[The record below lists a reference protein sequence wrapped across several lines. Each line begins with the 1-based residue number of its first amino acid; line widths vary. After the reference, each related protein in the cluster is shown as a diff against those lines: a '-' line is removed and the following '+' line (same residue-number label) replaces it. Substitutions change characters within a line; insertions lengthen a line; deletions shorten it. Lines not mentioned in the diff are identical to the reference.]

1 MEIIVKKQ
9 GEWIYDGNGIPHCSE
24 CGLTLENRG
33 VTHYCPECGACMEPD
48 PDWEEGT
55 EEDAPQSEKMNRKET
70 MAYIQEHFS
79 CSGEALRLIDN
90 ILSFVETQGVDE
102 EEQFFLLRAL
112 LDGAIGL
119 TSDEI
124 GKISL

>member
-1 MEIIVKKQ
+1 MKIIARKQ
-9 GEWIYDGNGIPHCSE
+9 GEWIYDGNVIPHCSE
-24 CGLTLENRG
+24 CGMTLEDRCI
-33 VTHYCPECGACMEPD
+33 TPYCPECGAYMEPD

-55 EEDAPQSEKMNRKET
+55 EEDAPKPEKMNRKET
-70 MAYIQEHFS
+70 MAYIQKHFS

-124 GKISL
+124 RKISL

>member
-1 MEIIVKKQ
+1 MENQKQ
-9 GEWIYDGNGIPHCSE
+9 GECIYDSNGIPHCSE
-24 CGLTLENRG
+24 CGLTLEDRG
-33 VTHYCPECGACMEPD
+33 ISPFCPECGACMEPD

-55 EEDAPQSEKMNRKET
+55 EEDAPKQSEKMNRQET
-70 MAYIQEHFS
+70 MVYIQEHFS

-90 ILSFVETQGVDE
+90 ILSFVETQGVDG

-112 LDGAIGL
+112 LDDAIGL

-124 GKISL
+124 RKISL

>member
-1 MEIIVKKQ
+1 MENQKQ
-9 GEWIYDGNGIPHCSE
+9 GEWIYDSNGIPHCSE
-24 CGLTLENRG
+24 CGFMLEDRG
-33 VTHYCPECGACMEPD
+33 ISPYCPECGACMEPD

-55 EEDAPQSEKMNRKET
+55 RKDAPQSEKMNRKET

-90 ILSFVETQGVDE
+90 ILSFVETQGVDG

-124 GKISL
+124 RKIFL